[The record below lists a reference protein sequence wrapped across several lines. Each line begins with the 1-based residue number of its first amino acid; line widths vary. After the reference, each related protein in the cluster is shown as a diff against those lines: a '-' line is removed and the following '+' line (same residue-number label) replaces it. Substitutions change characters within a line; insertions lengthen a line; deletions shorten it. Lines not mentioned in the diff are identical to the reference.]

1 MKRRQRT
8 CLDNHGFTLIEVLVA
23 MVTFSIGS
31 LGVAALLTTSMKA
44 NTMAHH
50 RSFAVALAQDK
61 VEEVRASGTG
71 ACTGGTASQGSVYF
85 TLACATANGPH
96 GSTNVTVVV
105 TWTDSSSQSVQLQL
119 RI

>member
-1 MKRRQRT
+1 MKRRPRT
-8 CLDNHGFTLIEVLVA
+8 CPDNHGFTLIEVLVA

-50 RSFAVALAQDK
+50 RSFAVAFAQDK

>member
-1 MKRRQRT
+1 MKRRQRI
-8 CLDNHGFTLIEVLVA
+8 CPDNHGFTLIEVLVA

-44 NTMAHH
+44 NIMAHH
-50 RSFAVALAQDK
+50 RSVAFAQDK

>member
-8 CLDNHGFTLIEVLVA
+8 CPDNHGFTLIEVLVA

-44 NTMAHH
+44 NIMAHH
-50 RSFAVALAQDK
+50 RSFAVAFAQDK
-61 VEEVRASGTG
+61 VEEVRA
-71 ACTGGTASQGSVYF
+71 
-85 TLACATANGPH
+85 
-96 GSTNVTVVV
+96 VVV